1 MHRAVKNDNLYNNV
15 GLMLRRSRIGLP
27 VGVGQLSIRYGCA
40 GTLTSR
46 VIARLHVCRPVD
58 TVTDWQQK
66 FLCSR
71 TTAMEQPTD

>member
-1 MHRAVKNDNLYNNV
+1 
-15 GLMLRRSRIGLP
+15 MLRRSRRPIP
-27 VGVGQLSIRYGCA
+27 VGVGRLSIRHGCA
-40 GTLTSR
+40 GTLTSQ